1 MDKSQADA
9 RQCLE
14 QQVRASEA
22 ELSIAEINQ
31 RQQIELLGEDVKV
44 RKQMIAAFN
53 ASSSQYKNYRKKQ
66 CEFQAVLAAG
76 GSGSSHRRLLC
87 ILELNSQR
95 IAHLVGNK

>member
-1 MDKSQADA
+1 MQLTKKLCLVFVLALSNSALAQRSVVGEQCFMDKSQADA

-53 ASSSQYKNYRKKQ
+53 ASSSQYKNYRKTM
-66 CEFQAVLAAG
+66 
-76 GSGSSHRRLLC
+76 
-87 ILELNSQR
+87 
-95 IAHLVGNK
+95 